1 MTSTS
6 ENKLHGTIMIECRGK
21 SRAMIMKNVTNIPN
35 VVRVSKTEDD
45 SNGGILVTVHGFRKE
60 TNIKKVKNKIWQL
73 DSKNIKINSIS
84 YSYS

>member
-21 SRAMIMKNVTNIPN
+21 SRTMIMKNVTNIPN

-45 SNGGILVTVHGFRKE
+45 SNGVILVTVHGSKDD
-60 TNIKKVKNKIWQL
+60 IKKVKNKIWEL
-73 DSKNIKINSIS
+73 DNNKNIKINSIS

>member
-1 MTSTS
+1 MTSTG

-21 SRAMIMKNVTNIPN
+21 SRAMIIKKVTNIPN

-45 SNGGILVTVHGFRKE
+45 SNGGILVTVHGSKDD
-60 TNIKKVKNKIWQL
+60 IKKVKNKIWEL
-73 DSKNIKINSIS
+73 DNNTNIKINSIS

>member
-1 MTSTS
+1 MISTS

-21 SRAMIMKNVTNIPN
+21 SRAMIMKNVNNIPN

-45 SNGGILVTVHGFRKE
+45 SNGGILVTVHGFKDD
-60 TNIKKVKNKIWQL
+60 IKRVKNKIWEL
-73 DSKNIKINSIS
+73 DNNKNIKINSIS

>member
-6 ENKLHGTIMIECRGK
+6 ENNLHDTTMIECRGK
-21 SRAMIMKNVTNIPN
+21 SRAMIMKNVTNIQN

-45 SNGGILVTVHGFRKE
+45 SNGGILVTVHGSKDD
-60 TNIKKVKNKIWQL
+60 IKKVKNKIWEL
-73 DSKNIKINSIS
+73 DNNKNIKINSIS

>member
-21 SRAMIMKNVTNIPN
+21 SRAMRMKNVNNIPN

-45 SNGGILVTVHGFRKE
+45 LNGGILVTVHGSKDD
-60 TNIKKVKNKIWQL
+60 IKKVKNKIWEL
-73 DSKNIKINSIS
+73 DNNKNIKINSIS

>member
-1 MTSTS
+1 VTSTS

-45 SNGGILVTVHGFRKE
+45 SNGGILVTVHGSKDD
-60 TNIKKVKNKIWQL
+60 IKKVKNKIWEL
-73 DSKNIKINSIS
+73 DNK
-84 YSYS
+84 YS

>member
-1 MTSTS
+1 MSSTS
-6 ENKLHGTIMIECRGK
+6 EDKLHGTIMVECRGK

-45 SNGGILVTVHGFRKE
+45 ANGGILVTVHGSKDD
-60 TNIKKVKNKIWQL
+60 IKKVKNQIWEL
-73 DSKNIKINSIS
+73 DNNKNIKIDSIN